1 MLLISI
7 NHCSH
12 THAQRLSR
20 LFLNCGL
27 SVYLL
32 LSPMVL
38 PVGGG
43 VAGAGEAQGGAEQ
56 HPETQ

>member
-1 MLLISI
+1 MLLIFI
-7 NHCSH
+7 NHC
-12 THAQRLSR
+12 TRIHAQMLSR

-32 LSPMVL
+32 LFPMGL

-43 VAGAGEAQGGAEQ
+43 VAGAGEAEGGAEQ